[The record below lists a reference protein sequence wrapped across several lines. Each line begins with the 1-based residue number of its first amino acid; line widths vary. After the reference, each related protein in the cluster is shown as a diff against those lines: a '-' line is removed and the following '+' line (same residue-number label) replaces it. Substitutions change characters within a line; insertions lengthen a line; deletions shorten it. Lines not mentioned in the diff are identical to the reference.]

1 MSANEKVPLNSRKIA
16 AMPVQKPSFI
26 DIRVHPISNKLVQ
39 VKIGNFPTISLA
51 EARLNITRAKGA

>member
-39 VKIGNFPTISLA
+39 VGILA
-51 EARLNITRAKGA
+51 QSDHRFWNIPIT